1 MTPLEWIQHMLESNR
16 EALRQMPF
24 PPGMADY
31 VQELVQSGQTEQII
45 NLMKLGFL
53 IGIQQGAAQVQAG
66 EALIQRPAIQA

>member
-1 MTPLEWIQHMLESNR
+1 MLEVNR

-24 PPGMADY
+24 PPGMAEY

-53 IGIQQGAAQVQAG
+53 IGIQQGVAQVQAG
-66 EALIQRPAIQA
+66 EAPVQRSVIQA